1 MSRLNGKVAVVTGGG
16 SGIGEAIARRFGQ
29 EGASVAIL
37 DLNTENADKVAAEIE
52 SAGGKA
58 KAFACN
64 VADSANVKE
73 VFKAVEKEFG
83 GVTTLVN
90 NAGIAHIGKVHE
102 TEPEDLDKIYNVNIK
117 GVYNCLHTAV
127 KHFLNNGGG
136 SIVNMAS
143 VASTMGIPDRFAYS
157 TSKGAVYMMTKSVAV
172 DYLENNIRCNC
183 ISPARVH
190 TPFVDGYLAKTYPGQ
205 EKEMFEKLSK
215 TQPIGRMGQP
225 EEIASLALFLASD
238 EAGFITGSDYLIDGG
253 FNNLKV

>member
-102 TEPEDLDKIYNVNIK
+102 TEPEDLDKIYNVK
-117 GVYNCLHTAV
+117 LSDM
-127 KHFLNNGGG
+127 FL
-136 SIVNMAS
+136 ALQ
-143 VASTMGIPDRFAYS
+143 
-157 TSKGAVYMMTKSVAV
+157 KGA
-172 DYLENNIRCNC
+172 L
-183 ISPARVH
+183 
-190 TPFVDGYLAKTYPGQ
+190 
-205 EKEMFEKLSK
+205 
-215 TQPIGRMGQP
+215 
-225 EEIASLALFLASD
+225 
-238 EAGFITGSDYLIDGG
+238 
-253 FNNLKV
+253 